1 MIAPFSPHR
10 WLSGGWWFLYQPD
23 YRIGLGKMKTMKCA
37 AIMAGLIV
45 VAPAGAMAQTGT
57 PQRGITLGATA
68 GVTYETNVARASRSA
83 AVARGLT
90 REDVR
95 FTPGITAE
103 GTVPFGRQ
111 SFTLSGFV
119 GYDFY
124 ARNKQLNRERISLDS
139 TLGLRFGR
147 CDGSVQARYARRLSD
162 LGDLGVVAVPASDRR
177 ALRNTED
184 IKTIGA
190 TVGCS
195 GAVGLRPTATVE
207 QQWADNSADFLKRS
221 DFDSTTVSAGIGYVR
236 PSFGTVTLFGRY
248 QKTRFPNRVV
258 VAGAGA
264 DGFNTKSAG
273 ISYERSLGSR
283 LRGSAEVAYTQVNPD
298 RPGLETDDGI
308 TWRVGLTAQPSTRMQ
323 VTANTSRAIEPTN
336 RTDANYV
343 INRTFDLGA
352 SYALSERV
360 TLSAGAAQQRR
371 RFVGALPV
379 LGLALVKD
387 QLWTYST
394 GVSFRQSDRLQFGL
408 NAAYVDRNA
417 NGNIF
422 DYSTARIG
430 ASVSLTF

>member
-1 MIAPFSPHR
+1 MR
-10 WLSGGWWFLYQPD
+10 TLEY
-23 YRIGLGKMKTMKCA
+23 A
-37 AIMAGLIV
+37 AIMAGLIAI
-45 VAPAGAMAQTGT
+45 APAGAMAQTGA

-68 GVTYETNVARASRSA
+68 GVTYETNVARASRA
-83 AVARGLT
+83 AAIARGLT
-90 REDVR
+90 RDDVR

-103 GTVPFGRQ
+103 GTVPLGRQ
-111 SFTLSGFV
+111 SVSLSGFV

-124 ARNKQLNRERISLDS
+124 ARNERLNRERISLDS

-147 CDGSVQARYARRLSD
+147 CDGTVQARYARRLSD
-162 LGDLGVVAVPASDRR
+162 LGDLGVVAVPVPTSRT
-177 ALRNTED
+177 LRNTED

-190 TVGCS
+190 TIGCS
-195 GAVGLRPTATVE
+195 GVVGLRPTATVE

-258 VAGAGA
+258 AAGAGV

-273 ISYERSLGSR
+273 VSYDRSIGAR
-283 LRGSAEVAYTQVNPD
+283 LRGSLEVAYTQVNPD

-308 TWRVGLTAQPSTRMQ
+308 TWRVGLTAQPSTRVQ
-323 VTANTSRAIEPTN
+323 LTANTSRAIEPTN

-343 INRTFDLGA
+343 INKSFDLGA

-371 RFVGALPV
+371 RFVGATNI
-379 LGLALVKD
+379 LGVALVND
-387 QLWTYST
+387 RLWTYST
-394 GVSFRQSDRLQFGL
+394 GLSFQQSERLQFGL
-408 NAAYVDRNA
+408 NGAYVDRNA